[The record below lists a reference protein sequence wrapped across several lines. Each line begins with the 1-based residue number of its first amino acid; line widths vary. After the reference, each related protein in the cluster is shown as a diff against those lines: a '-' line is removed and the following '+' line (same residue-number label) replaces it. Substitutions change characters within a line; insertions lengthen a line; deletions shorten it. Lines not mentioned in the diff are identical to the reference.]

1 MKIKP
6 QDQTKLES
14 LLEKQAQSYGHEN
27 LQAYVSD
34 FRQAVDAG
42 KIKII
47 NCAATRCFCNILN
60 GDPLSFVCKT
70 IYSYA
75 DDSHLTTFYRKLYKK
90 YS

>member
-27 LQAYVSD
+27 LQAYVSN

-75 DDSHLTTFYRKLYKK
+75 DDSHLKTFWKKLYKK
-90 YS
+90 Y